1 MELEFDKE
9 IDAILRKAR
18 PNKGVLVGDDP
29 PEPKEPRDQKRHVDA
44 DVIAAFVENALPDKA
59 KQLYMEHFA
68 DCDLCRKQLAFG
80 MQMLPNPV
88 AEISLAPAISETK
101 PETVP
106 WYQSI
111 FRTPN
116 IAFTMGALVL
126 AFGGILGY
134 IILNQQEA
142 TTEAMLTPKDKVEQV
157 RSAANVAT
165 ESQAAMPTASEVPSI
180 VDNANASAANSV
192 AIGTSLM
199 GSSDDAIATAKS
211 GPNAMS
217 APAANAAPVSRS
229 GQFQVDGASG
239 SENTFIVDGQ
249 EAGNAQAAKKPAA
262 ASQPVTTDSAAS
274 GVATERDEKK
284 ATAEALKEEP
294 KDADLAKRKMDDRAM
309 RRDAAPPPAKSG
321 PMQNRS
327 NQSNAGQMSVTR
339 TVGGKTFS
347 NRDGA
352 WYDTAYNGQATLNYR
367 RGTSEYKKLDSGLR
381 NIADTLGGTVVVVWK
396 SKAYRI
402 Q

>member
-18 PNKGVLVGDDP
+18 GNTGVAEVNSA
-29 PEPKEPRDQKRHVDA
+29 HIDA
-44 DVIAAFVENALPDKA
+44 DAMAAFVENALPDKA
-59 KQLYMEHFA
+59 KRLYMEHFA
-68 DCDLCRKQLAFG
+68 DCDRCRKQLSFAV
-80 MQMLPNPV
+80 QMTDDAASEN
-88 AEISLAPAISETK
+88 AAPAISETK
-101 PETVP
+101 TETVP

-111 FRTPN
+111 FRSPSL
-116 IAFTMGALVL
+116 ALTMGALVI
-126 AFGGILGY
+126 AFGGVLGY
-134 IILNQQEA
+134 LVLQRQSGTMNE
-142 TTEAMLTPKDKVEQV
+142 TLSQV
-157 RSAANVAT
+157 REPEQQRAAAYTNT
-165 ESQAAMPTASEVPSI
+165 ESSAAMPTASEVPSI

-239 SENTFIVDGQ
+239 SENNFIVDGQ

-294 KDADLAKRKMDDRAM
+294 KDADLAKRKMDDRAI